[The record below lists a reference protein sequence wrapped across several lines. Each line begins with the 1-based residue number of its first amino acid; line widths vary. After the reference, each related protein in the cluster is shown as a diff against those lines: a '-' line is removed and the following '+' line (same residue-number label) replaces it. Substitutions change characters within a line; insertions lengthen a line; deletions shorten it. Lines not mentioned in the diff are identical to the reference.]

1 MSEVDETDMKIVKML
16 EEDGRMSFREI
27 AKELDVSEGT
37 VYNRVKRMQEN
48 GVIKSFSIRS
58 DPMKLGKDLVAVIGL
73 RVYGGHLVEV
83 EKEVAKYDEV
93 RAVYDVTGDHDAIL
107 IARFETRAKLNDFIK
122 GVLSHEF
129 VERSSTYV
137 VLNVVKE
144 DLRTLT
150 E

>member
-1 MSEVDETDMKIVKML
+1 MSEVDQTDMKIVKML
-16 EEDGRMSFREI
+16 EEDGRISFREI

-37 VYNRVKRMQEN
+37 VYNRVKRMQED

-58 DPMKLGKDLVAVIGL
+58 DPMKLGKDLVAIIGL
-73 RVYGGHLVEV
+73 RVYGGHLVKVEEEV
-83 EKEVAKYDEV
+83 SKFEEV
-93 RAVYDVTGDHDAIL
+93 RALYDVTGDHDAIL
-107 IARFETRAKLNDFIK
+107 ITRFETRAELNKFVK
-122 GVLSHEF
+122 NLLSHEY
-129 VERSSTYV
+129 VERTSTYV